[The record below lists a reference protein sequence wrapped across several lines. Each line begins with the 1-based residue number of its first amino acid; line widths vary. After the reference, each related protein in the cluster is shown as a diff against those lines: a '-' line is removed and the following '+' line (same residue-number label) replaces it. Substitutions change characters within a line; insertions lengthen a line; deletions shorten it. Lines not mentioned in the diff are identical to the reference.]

1 MSEEYPRR
9 GRNWLTAM
17 GVLFLVVAT
26 VTLVRDIIIWSPDF
40 VVQFF
45 FDSEI
50 NAQKVSLGAIAFGT
64 FMVVLGF
71 GKKNV
76 QVRWISS
83 KLKYAKT
90 CNYWQNLQFN
100 LRQNL
105 VFPYLEEIP
114 I

>member
-26 VTLVRDIIIWSPDF
+26 VSLVRDLIIWSPDF

-50 NAQKVSLGAIAFGT
+50 NVQKVSLGAIAFGT

-76 QVRWISS
+76 QVR
-83 KLKYAKT
+83 
-90 CNYWQNLQFN
+90 
-100 LRQNL
+100 
-105 VFPYLEEIP
+105 
-114 I
+114 

>member
-1 MSEEYPRR
+1 MSTEYTKR

-50 NAQKVSLGAIAFGT
+50 NAQKVSLGAITFGT
-64 FMVVLGF
+64 FLVVLGF
-71 GKKNV
+71 VKKNF
-76 QVRWISS
+76 QAR
-83 KLKYAKT
+83 
-90 CNYWQNLQFN
+90 
-100 LRQNL
+100 
-105 VFPYLEEIP
+105 
-114 I
+114 

>member
-26 VTLVRDIIIWSPDF
+26 VTLVRDLIIWSPDF

-50 NAQKVSLGAIAFGT
+50 NAHKSFTRCNCVWYVYDSARIWKEKCT
-64 FMVVLGF
+64 
-71 GKKNV
+71 
-76 QVRWISS
+76 S
-83 KLKYAKT
+83 KINFFEAKI
-90 CNYWQNLQFN
+90 
-100 LRQNL
+100 R
-105 VFPYLEEIP
+105 
-114 I
+114 